1 MKKLCLVLLLMSYIS
16 VVPAFAVKVIVNDTN
31 DRRVP
36 SRSSGPEAFVQY
48 YEVGDDYV
56 EYSNNGTKYNRG
68 YQLEKYKTQNL
79 PLLKEDFRLELVGTT
94 WEYPEEVSQQEIV
107 NQVDANNVI
116 DEYNLRT
123 HHREAADYYTK
134 DTLKSPNLLIPC
146 GDIHEQ

>member
-16 VVPAFAVKVIVNDTN
+16 VIPAFAVKVIVNDTN

-36 SRSSGPEAFVQY
+36 SRSSGPEAFAQY

-56 EYSNNGTKYNRG
+56 DASYKGAKHNRG

-94 WEYPEEVSQQEIV
+94 WEYPEEVSQQEVV
-107 NQVDANNVI
+107 NQVDTNNVI

-134 DTLKSPNLLIPC
+134 DTLKNPNILVPC
-146 GDIHEQ
+146 GDIHE